1 MALVPPEPHQS
12 MPGRGAEMLEDQHPR
27 QMQSRPTLRLSG
39 FVKNLVWRLSGSIAA
54 APRGEA
60 EPKGEQAYRCGFRD
74 HGAENIQ
81 FAENVVAIIKRL
93 EANRGYP

>member
-1 MALVPPEPHQS
+1 
-12 MPGRGAEMLEDQHPR
+12 MLEDQHPR
-27 QMQSRPTLRLSG
+27 QMQSVPTLRLSG
-39 FVKNLVWRLSGSIAA
+39 FAKNLVWHLPGLAEA

-60 EPKGEQAYRCGFRD
+60 EPKGEQTDSCGFRD
-74 HGAENIQ
+74 RGAKDIQ